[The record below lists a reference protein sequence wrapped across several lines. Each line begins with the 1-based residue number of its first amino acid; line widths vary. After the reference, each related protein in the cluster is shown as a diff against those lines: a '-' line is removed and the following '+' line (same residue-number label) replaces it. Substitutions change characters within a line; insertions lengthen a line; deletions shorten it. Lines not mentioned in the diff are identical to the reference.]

1 MEEQLKLILEDYYTV
16 LKINPSRRRHKY
28 LVQARAA
35 MMVAMRKY
43 TTTTLIARVFDMDHS
58 SIVYH
63 SKMHDANMVSWDGY
77 AKKFRLAR
85 RMCNSTLRF
94 KTMAAKLKSVRGEIV
109 RLKKTEELIVNQF
122 KSKNYEQLQVQNDKD

>member
-16 LKINPSRRRHKY
+16 LKINPSKRRHKH

-43 TTTTLIARVFDMDHS
+43 TTTKVIANIFDMDHS

-63 SKMHDANMVSWDGY
+63 SKMHDANMLSWAGY
-77 AKKFRLAR
+77 EKKYKLAR

-122 KSKNYEQLQVQNDKD
+122 KNRDYGKLQIQDNED